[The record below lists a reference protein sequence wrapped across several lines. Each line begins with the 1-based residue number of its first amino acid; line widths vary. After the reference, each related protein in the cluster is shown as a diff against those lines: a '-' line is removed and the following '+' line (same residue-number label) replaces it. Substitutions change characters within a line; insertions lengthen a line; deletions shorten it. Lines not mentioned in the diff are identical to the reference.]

1 MLYSL
6 YIEGMKWVYKNAGKQ
21 MKLLSL
27 KKTNENKVQ
36 TIKQKNKGTKK
47 EKQQSFQFGSFYC
60 LKVD

>member
-6 YIEGMKWVYKNAGKQ
+6 YIECMKWVYKNAGKQ
-21 MKLLSL
+21 KKLLNL
-27 KKTNENKVQ
+27 KKTNENKEQ

-47 EKQQSFQFGSFYC
+47 EKQQSLQFGSFYC